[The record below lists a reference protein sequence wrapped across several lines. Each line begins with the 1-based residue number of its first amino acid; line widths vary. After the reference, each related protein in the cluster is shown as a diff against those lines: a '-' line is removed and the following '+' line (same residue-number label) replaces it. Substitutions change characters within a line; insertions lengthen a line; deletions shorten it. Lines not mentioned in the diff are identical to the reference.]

1 LPSKRFHYIAYD
13 RTREQPPNVMPTAS
27 PASSRL
33 LAEVIAAV
41 EEASA
46 KILAIYRS
54 GFTVRTK
61 ADASPVT
68 EADVAA
74 ERILLPRLAK
84 LLPGVPAISE
94 EAQAGTG
101 ALSTGGAR
109 FWLVDP
115 LDGTKEFV
123 ARRDDFTVNVALVEN
138 GRPVLGAVAAPA
150 HGLLFTGAGPG
161 TAQGGVLGGALQ
173 PIAARL
179 PPAEGLLVL
188 TSRSHENSGRVADY
202 LADKRVAGRE
212 LIGSSLKF
220 CRIAEGTADLYPRF
234 GPTSEWDTAAGHA
247 VLDAAGGSVTN
258 LDGSPLRYGK
268 ARFLNSGFVARGRA
282 AS

>member
-1 LPSKRFHYIAYD
+1 MATDS
-13 RTREQPPNVMPTAS
+13 TALH
-27 PASSRL
+27 RL
-33 LAEVIAAV
+33 LPEVIAAV

-54 GFTVRTK
+54 GFTVRAK

-84 LLPGVPAISE
+84 LLPDVPAVSE
-94 EAQAGTG
+94 EAQEGAN
-101 ALSTGGAR
+101 ALSEAGAR

-123 ARRDDFTVNVALVEN
+123 AKRDDFTVNVALVED
-138 GRPVLGAVAAPA
+138 GRPMLGVVSAPA
-150 HGLLFTGAGPG
+150 HGLLFTAAGPG
-161 TAQGGVLGGALQ
+161 TARGGTLGGDLR
-173 PIAARL
+173 PISARV
-179 PPAEGLLVL
+179 PPADGIVVL
-188 TSRSHENSGRVADY
+188 TSRSHESSRKVSDY
-202 LADKRVAGRE
+202 LDGKLVAERR

-220 CRIAEGTADLYPRF
+220 CRIAEGAADLYPRF

-247 VLDAAGGSVTN
+247 VLDAAGGSVVN
-258 LDGSPLRYGK
+258 LDGTPLRYGK
-268 ARFLNSGFVARGRA
+268 ERFLNAGFIARGRA
-282 AS
+282 AP

>member
-1 LPSKRFHYIAYD
+1 
-13 RTREQPPNVMPTAS
+13 MPTAS
-27 PASSRL
+27 PAASRL
-33 LAEVIAAV
+33 LPEVIAAV

-46 KILAIYRS
+46 KILAIYR
-54 GFTVRTK
+54 GDFTVRTK

-74 ERILLPRLAK
+74 ERILLPHLAE
-84 LLPGVPAISE
+84 LLPDVPAIAE
-94 EAQAGTG
+94 EAQAGSG

-123 ARRDDFTVNVALVEN
+123 AKRDDFTVNVALVEN
-138 GRPVLGAVAAPA
+138 GRPVLGVVSAPA

-161 TAQGGVLGGALQ
+161 TAQGGLLGGILR
-173 PIAARL
+173 PIAARV
-179 PPAEGLLVL
+179 PPVNGIVVL
-188 TSRSHENSGRVADY
+188 TSRSHETSGRVSDY
-202 LADKRVAGRE
+202 LDGKRVAERR

-220 CRIAEGTADLYPRF
+220 CHIADGTADLYPRF

-268 ARFLNSGFVARGRA
+268 ARFLNSGFIACGRM